1 MRLKNLAFLAHKPDS
16 SFRSDACDF
25 TSLFTEWERILQHSH
40 EYLAK
45 DLGIEEW
52 HLLSIENVQEY
63 NLLQQR
69 CENFRT
75 YIFEQ
80 SRAIRGFLVLA
91 DLAPK
96 ETERFFAGKEDW
108 VISRNFQ
115 LFVYAVLAVREHRFD
130 VGQLIRL
137 CEMYAAPLGKYI
149 FPVAVKNLNKR
160 EVVKWLVANF
170 HRCPKDQEQAFRK
183 EVVRY
188 FGAIDTSSVQGV
200 LYRLCAKSAG
210 EIGSSVIHLALVG
223 LIFAMIL
230 PPMLPAEWH
239 CAVLGTIYFGLWAL
253 LRKMVS
259 D

>member
-1 MRLKNLAFLAHKPDS
+1 MELKNLAFLANDS
-16 SFRSDACDF
+16 NSSLCFETCNF
-25 TSLFTEWERILQHSH
+25 TSLFTEWERILQHSR

-52 HLLSIENVQEY
+52 HFLSIENVQEY

-75 YIFEQ
+75 YVFEQ
-80 SRAIRGFLVLA
+80 SSAIRGFLVLA

-96 ETERFFAGKEDW
+96 ETERFFEGKENW
-108 VISRNFQ
+108 VISWNFQ
-115 LFVYAVLAVREHRFD
+115 LFVYAVLAVQEHRFN

-170 HRCPKDQEQAFRK
+170 HRCPKEQKQAFRK
-183 EVVRY
+183 EVVQY
-188 FGAIDTSSVQGV
+188 FGDIDTSSVQGV
-200 LYRLCAKSAG
+200 LYRLCSKSAS
-210 EIGSSVIHLALVG
+210 EIAFAVIILVLVG
-223 LIFAMIL
+223 LAVMAISIILVPVNLKAPLFA
-230 PPMLPAEWH
+230 
-239 CAVLGTIYFGLWAL
+239 TIYFGMWQL
-253 LRKMVS
+253 LRKIIWG
-259 D
+259 